1 MPRRDRSMLHLIR
14 PAVASV
20 SVLLL
25 GVVLAVLPP
34 SLAAAAPEDDA
45 VRRVA
50 LQLQCPVC
58 EGESVADST
67 AGLARDMRTVIR
79 AKQAAGESD
88 QQILA
93 EFAAAYG
100 DGILA
105 EPPKRGVGLGVWVG
119 PLVALASGSILLATL
134 ARRWRRRATAASPAA
149 PLQLDPAVAGELQ
162 RFRTEVGL

>member
-1 MPRRDRSMLHLIR
+1 MPSRDRSMLHLIR
-14 PAVASV
+14 PAIASV
-20 SVLLL
+20 PVLLL
-25 GVVLAVLPP
+25 GVVLTILPP

-79 AKQAAGESD
+79 ARQAAGESD

-105 EPPKRGVGLGVWVG
+105 EPPKRGIGLGVWVG
-119 PLVALASGSILLATL
+119 PLVALAAGTVLLGAL
-134 ARRWRRRATAASPAA
+134 ARRWRRRATPGTPAT
-149 PLQLDPAVAGELQ
+149 PLQLDPRVAGELQ